1 MVTDEINRIHFI
13 ANDSRKT
20 RIFGRVSSFTLYSGI
35 SSSPSNMAQPA
46 GFHHLLYI
54 QVYHLHHQTWRSQ
67 MGGVQTW
74 RSQTGGAQ
82 TRRNPVKEAFKRRAA
97 C

>member
-67 MGGVQTW
+67 
-74 RSQTGGAQ
+74 TGGAQ